1 MNNRES
7 SESSDNGNDCD
18 PNWLLR
24 SLLDAEQDGICF
36 KDRKSRFTKISAE
49 HAKKKFCLDNPEAII
64 GKTDFDFFDEKHARK
79 GYDDEQRIL
88 STGEPLKN
96 VEVMETWPDGTVTWC
111 STTKVPIYDDGGSIV
126 GIVGIARDITERK
139 LQERHLQQVTRLYS
153 AMSQMYQ
160 TILRSRTRDEL
171 FNGICQSLVESAHF
185 DMAWI
190 GLMVLGSQK
199 VDPVAKFGD
208 KYDYLQQIQ
217 PSEDNSPVGSGLIR
231 SAIREGSTQVVNAF
245 QEKPCGEPWQAE
257 AHKNGWNSCASVPI
271 RISENLTG
279 ALSVYSKVPGY
290 FSEKE
295 IILLERASADVS
307 SVLELIDALPVRTT
321 S

>member
-1 MNNRES
+1 MNNTES
-7 SESSDNGNDCD
+7 SECSDNENDRD

-24 SLLDAEQDGICF
+24 SLLDAEQDGIYF

-49 HAKKKFCLDNPEAII
+49 HAKKKFSLDSPEAII

-79 GYDDEQRIL
+79 GYDDEQQIIA
-88 STGEPLKN
+88 TGEPLKN
-96 VEVMETWPDGTVTWC
+96 VEVMETWPDGSVTWC

-139 LQERHLQQVTRLYS
+139 LQERHLQQVTRLYA

-160 TILRSRTRDEL
+160 TILRSRSRDEL

-190 GLMVLGSQK
+190 GLMGLESQK
-199 VDPVAKFGD
+199 VEPVAIFGD
-208 KYDYLQQIQ
+208 KYDYLQQLQ
-217 PSEDNSPVGSGLIR
+217 PGNHDTPTGSGLVT
-231 SAIREGSTQVVNAF
+231 AALREGSTQVVNTF
-245 QEKPCGEPWQAE
+245 QEKPSGEPWQAE
-257 AHKNGWNSCASVPI
+257 AQKSGWNSCASVPI

-295 IILLERASADVS
+295 IILLERASADIS
-307 SVLELIDALPVRTT
+307 SVLELIDSLPVRRPV
-321 S
+321 